1 MSISSSERLDPP
13 ADFASLAAA
22 LAWGAW
28 VELGVSGWAASH
40 RDWAIDPEPLVVFT
54 AGMTTQDPRLVDEAT
69 DWCIRNWRHLSKTRL
84 RNLVRDEPQQ
94 VRDEFGVFAATVG
107 DHAGIV
113 WPDSTKP
120 RRYSPTGRSTEPQLD
135 RSSMV
140 WLRLRATFGLGARAE
155 ILRYFLTRGPA
166 PASAAMIASFANYT
180 KRNVAA
186 ECEAL
191 AQAGLLRVSVV
202 GNRHDYSLVKRSE
215 VEALL
220 GGIPD
225 VLPNW
230 TAIFHVARVLSEL
243 ESQAAGST
251 DRTLAVKTR
260 KALDEIGPDL
270 DQLEVGRPPSTVTG
284 SALWPAAQAVGTA
297 TLRRWSTGQDS
308 VSSAGLEPTTS

>member
-1 MSISSSERLDPP
+1 MRSARSGGLIAGER
-13 ADFASLAAA
+13 
-22 LAWGAW
+22 
-28 VELGVSGWAASH
+28 
-40 RDWAIDPEPLVVFT
+40 
-54 AGMTTQDPRLVDEAT
+54 
-69 DWCIRNWRHLSKTRL
+69 
-84 RNLVRDEPQQ
+84 
-94 VRDEFGVFAATVG
+94 
-107 DHAGIV
+107 
-113 WPDSTKP
+113 
-120 RRYSPTGRSTEPQLD
+120 GRE
-135 RSSMV
+135 
-140 WLRLRATFGLGARAE
+140 
-155 ILRYFLTRGPA
+155 
-166 PASAAMIASFANYT
+166 
-180 KRNVAA
+180 
-186 ECEAL
+186 
-191 AQAGLLRVSVV
+191 
-202 GNRHDYSLVKRSE
+202 RHDYSLVKRSE

-308 VSSAGLEPTTS
+308 VSSAGLEPTTSRSVVRCRLGQTNPAARNVGSELLHRSMQSAASRRIQSGSFGMRLTSAEGHTREHPHVPT